1 MRGILCYA
9 RYEVH
14 PPVRPWKGEA
24 RGCGGSHCRG
34 RETPGGKDAGGDG
47 GLRLRVHGTGRAT
60 DKSDVDL
67 AVLLHPDPGPDFDLL
82 GFGVEAEKVLGKS
95 VDVVVLNRAGEHLKY
110 MVRRDGILIYD
121 RDPQARRRFDRWS
134 RKAYQDF
141 LHYHRRYVKKMKEQL
156 RRGR

>member
-1 MRGILCYA
+1 MGAVDRIA
-9 RYEVH
+9 EA
-14 PPVRPWKGEA
+14 VRPLAERTPEVTA
-24 RGCGGSHCRG
+24 VYVFGS
-34 RETPGGKDAGGDG
+34 TA
-47 GLRLRVHGTGRAT
+47 TGRAT

-67 AVLLHPDPGPDFDLL
+67 AVLLHPDPGPAFDLL

-110 MVRRDGILIYD
+110 LVRRDGILIYD

-141 LHYHRRYVKKMKEQL
+141 LHYHRRYVQKMKEQL
-156 RRGR
+156 RRG